1 LFKNLYLQGYF
12 SLLLKIFHYI
22 QGITRWT
29 KRQNDAFS
37 FVPTMG
43 ALHAGHF
50 ALVENAKKLGKPV
63 LVSIFVNPAQ
73 FNNAEDLQK
82 YPRTLTQDLFALSQ
96 AGVDAVY
103 LPVTEDLYPEGLAEV
118 NLDLGVLD
126 RVFEGQKRPG
136 HFKGVV
142 KVLHRLFSVLNP
154 EAVFFGQKDLQQCLV
169 VEKLIEKHFPGIHQ
183 HNIPTQRDPQ
193 TGLALSSR
201 NMRLSDAG
209 LKLAGAINWSLQ
221 LALLGNSV
229 DEGLAEAE
237 SFLKKKGV
245 AIEYLDVV
253 SLPDMQPTKEIIDK
267 KTAAVFAG
275 YVEGVRLI
283 DNHIYEH
290 IPEVVLF

>member
-1 LFKNLYLQGYF
+1 MFKNLYLQGYF
-12 SLLLKIFHYI
+12 SFSLRIFYYI
-22 QGITRWT
+22 QGVSQWT

-43 ALHAGHF
+43 ALHAGHL
-50 ALVENAKKLGKPV
+50 ALVENAKALDKPV

-82 YPRTLTQDLFALSQ
+82 YPRTLTQDLLVLSQ

-154 EAVFFGQKDLQQCLV
+154 EDVFFGQKDLQQCLV
-169 VEKLIEKHFPGIHQ
+169 VEKLIDKHFPRIHQ

-201 NMRLSDAG
+201 NTRLTENG
-209 LKLAGAINWSLQ
+209 LRAAANIS
-221 LALLGNSV
+221 LALKQV
-229 DEGLAEAE
+229 VEADV
-237 SFLKKKGV
+237 LKQG
-245 AIEYLDVV
+245 LDVMPTACSV
-253 SLPDMQPTKEIIDK
+253 EFFHTASLI
-267 KTAAVFAG
+267 A
-275 YVEGVRLI
+275 
-283 DNHIYEH
+283 
-290 IPEVVLF
+290 